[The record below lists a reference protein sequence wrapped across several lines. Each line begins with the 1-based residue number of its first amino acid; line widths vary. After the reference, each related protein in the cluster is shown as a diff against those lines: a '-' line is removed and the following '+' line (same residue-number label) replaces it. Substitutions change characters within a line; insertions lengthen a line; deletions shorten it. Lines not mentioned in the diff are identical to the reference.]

1 MKKIGYNPKLF
12 FRNFTGLSVVLFV
25 VYFFLQLAESHFYDA
40 LFKALY
46 TSVLASGV
54 ISLGVFLWDKRYLH
68 RLNIE
73 KHRFIEEVEHSKF
86 IDRFIQRTNG
96 DFLIRSNLLFGD
108 IQGKFED
115 GVVVL
120 TGSKY
125 QLRKLLDAV
134 NLSWI

>member
-1 MKKIGYNPKLF
+1 MQKIGYNQKQF
-12 FRNFTGLSVVLFV
+12 FRNFPGLWVVLFV
-25 VYFFLQLAESHFYDA
+25 VYLFLQLIDNHFYDA
-40 LFKALY
+40 LFKAFY

-86 IDRFIQRTNG
+86 KDRFIQRTNG

-108 IQGKFED
+108 IQGKFEE
-115 GVVVL
+115 GFVVL

-125 QLRKLLDAV
+125 QLRKFLDAV
-134 NLSWI
+134 NLS